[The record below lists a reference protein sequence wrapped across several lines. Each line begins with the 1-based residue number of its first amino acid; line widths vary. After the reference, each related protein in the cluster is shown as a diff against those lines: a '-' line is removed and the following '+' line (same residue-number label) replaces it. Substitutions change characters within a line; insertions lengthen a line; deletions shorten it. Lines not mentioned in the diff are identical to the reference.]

1 MSVQVATERGR
12 TAGVQVAGVRAVGTH
27 RVIGLLLAALALLP
41 VWRVLSA
48 PTTGLA
54 GSATVAIARGDAAVT
69 WWGFALVTAVAL
81 LLSRFFDSDR
91 FTALADRTAAVIAK
105 PPTWVWSLGAGSAAG
120 VAAAAFSRLALEGQ
134 PNLIDAMSMLLHAR
148 FIAAGQWTGPGPD
161 LGAFWTMQQSL
172 FTPRGWASQYPPGQ
186 VLALA
191 AGLRAGVVWLVGPLA
206 LALGT
211 ALMVPVAER
220 LFPGARAMA
229 RLGASLLAV
238 SPFVLAHAGAFS
250 SHTTALSLGVA
261 AVWCAL
267 HSDRRAAGWSAA
279 AGLLLG
285 LMLATRPLSAAA
297 LGLAIVLFLPLE
309 RRRATWRLS
318 RVGWMALGAAPVLA
332 GLALYN
338 HSLFGSALRFGYE
351 AALGPAAGLGFGVD
365 PWGNVYGPL
374 QALGYVSAELGA
386 LSLNLLETPF
396 PLVALIGV
404 WLVLA
409 RRLESGERFLIAWAL
424 VPLAAHLGYWHHGL
438 FMGPRMMNEMAPAWC
453 LLATRAAVGVTEKTP
468 ARWAVA
474 PVSPRVFAGALFLVP
489 LVAGVFWLGPERL
502 WSYRQ
507 RPLAPV
513 AASAAVEPAL
523 VFVHGGWTSRLAM
536 RLAAG
541 GMRLDSVET
550 ALRQNPTCEVEEYVE
565 ARRKGAP
572 LPRLDFRPRATASL
586 ASVELSP
593 GNRIRVA
600 GPAPLAGSCAAE
612 ARADRLGVIDVSP
625 LVWRGDLPEDG
636 GTGTL
641 FVRDLGP
648 ADNARMIARFPARRA
663 YVLMTTGGN
672 APPRLVPYGDA
683 MKRIWGNA

>member
-1 MSVQVATERGR
+1 MRVLAATEGSASVGTKAAR
-12 TAGVQVAGVRAVGTH
+12 VRAVAAH
-27 RVIGLLLAALALLP
+27 RVIGLLLAGLAVVP
-41 VWRVLSA
+41 VWRVLSGPA
-48 PTTGLA
+48 TGLA
-54 GSATVAIARGDAAVT
+54 GSATVAIAAGDAAVT
-69 WWGFALVTAVAL
+69 WWGFALVTGMAL
-81 LLSRFFDSDR
+81 LLSRFVDPER
-91 FTALADRTAAVIAK
+91 FTALVGRTAAAVAK
-105 PPTWVWSLGAGSAAG
+105 PPTWAWSLGAGLAGG
-120 VAAAAFSRLALEGQ
+120 VAAAAFSRFALEAQ

-148 FIAAGQWTGPGPD
+148 FVAAGQWTGPGPD

-206 LALGT
+206 LALGA

-220 LFPGARAMA
+220 LFPAERAMA
-229 RLGASLLAV
+229 RVGALLVAV

-250 SHTTALSLGVA
+250 SHTTALALGVA

-267 HSDRRAAGWSAA
+267 HSDRRAAAWSAA

-285 LMLATRPLSAAA
+285 VMLATRPLSAAA

-309 RRRATWRLS
+309 RRPSAWRFS

-338 HSLFGSALRFGYE
+338 HYLFGSALRFGYE
-351 AALGPAAGLGFGVD
+351 AALGPAAGLGFGTD
-365 PWGNVYGPL
+365 PWGNAYGPV
-374 QALGYVSAELGA
+374 QAMGYVSAELGA
-386 LSLNLLETPF
+386 LSLNLLETPL

-409 RRLESGERFLIAWAL
+409 RRLEPGDRFLVAWAL

-453 LLATRAAVGVTEKTP
+453 LLATRSAVGVTEKAP
-468 ARWAVA
+468 PRWADA
-474 PVSPRVFAGALFLVP
+474 PISPRVFAGALFLVP
-489 LVAGVFWLGPERL
+489 LVTGVFWLGPERL

-507 RPLAPV
+507 RPLAP
-513 AASAAVEPAL
+513 AAARAAAEPAL

-550 ALRQNPTCEVEEYVE
+550 VLRRNPTCDVQAYVDASRSGRMTATTGLLAAAGRAAVGRALAGQPDPGCGRHAAQRGVRRRGE
-565 ARRKGAP
+565 GGPPRRDRRVASGLARRPAGE
-572 LPRLDFRPRATASL
+572 RWYRYTVRA
-586 ASVELSP
+586 
-593 GNRIRVA
+593 
-600 GPAPLAGSCAAE
+600 
-612 ARADRLGVIDVSP
+612 
-625 LVWRGDLPEDG
+625 
-636 GTGTL
+636 
-641 FVRDLGP
+641 
-648 ADNARMIARFPARRA
+648 
-663 YVLMTTGGN
+663 
-672 APPRLVPYGDA
+672 
-683 MKRIWGNA
+683 